1 MLVMVTDTYSKLGT
15 DISLRS
21 ALKSGDYGEDLGM
34 LRRQQRQQQQLEAVS
49 DREKELNLCRSG
61 SAPPTVEGSL
71 TAVGDMFN
79 ASDLLGFNK
88 AAGKGF
94 ISDEELR
101 SDPAYVNYYY
111 SNVNLNPRLPPPL
124 LSKEDW
130 RFAQRLHGGGGAGG
144 LGGIG
149 DRREGSRGGDEGVNR
164 NGSLFMLQPG
174 VGTKE
179 DPGIDSR
186 RVARDW
192 TGDGLIGLPGL
203 GLGSRKKSIAEI
215 LQVMMLL
222 IVIFI
227 WVLFSLDSIV
237 LLHIY
242 FLEESFSL

>member
-1 MLVMVTDTYSKLGT
+1 MVTDAYSKFGT

-34 LRRQQRQQQQLEAVS
+34 LIRQQRQQHEAVN
-49 DREKELNLCRSG
+49 DREKELSLCRSG
-61 SAPPTVEGSL
+61 SAPPTVDGSL
-71 TAVGDMFN
+71 TAVGGMFN

-88 AAGKGF
+88 TAGKGF

-101 SDPAYVNYYY
+101 SDPTYVNYYY

-130 RFAQRLHGGGGAGG
+130 RFAQRLHGGGAVG

-149 DRREGSRGGDEGVNR
+149 DRREGCRGGDEGVNG

-174 VGTKE
+174 VGANE
-179 DPGIDSR
+179 DSGIESR
-186 RVARDW
+186 RVAGDW
-192 TGDGLIGLPGL
+192 AGDGLIGLPGL
-203 GLGSRKKSIAEI
+203 GVGSRKKSIAEI

-222 IVIFI
+222 V
-227 WVLFSLDSIV
+227 V
-237 LLHIY
+237 
-242 FLEESFSL
+242 

>member
-1 MLVMVTDTYSKLGT
+1 MVTDTYNKLGT

-34 LRRQQRQQQQLEAVS
+34 LMRQQRQQHEAMS
-49 DREKELNLCRSG
+49 DREKELSLCRSG

-71 TAVGDMFN
+71 NAVGGMFN
-79 ASDLLGFNK
+79 AYDLLGFNK
-88 AAGKGF
+88 STGKGF

-130 RFAQRLHGGGGAGG
+130 RFAQRLHGGGTGG

-149 DRREGSRGGDEGVNR
+149 DRWEGGRVVGGGGGGGGDEGVNG

-174 VGTKE
+174 VGTNE
-179 DPGIDSR
+179 DSGIESR
-186 RVARDW
+186 RVGGDW

-215 LQVMMLL
+215 LQVITLL
-222 IVIFI
+222 IV
-227 WVLFSLDSIV
+227 LYEALDNNLDYVFFCSFM
-237 LLHIY
+237 
-242 FLEESFSL
+242 FL